1 MRDIPLKTPAA
12 LADFINLAERFKTRP
27 DYLGL
32 QLVALV
38 ARGVDLNEP
47 VDGQTILNR
56 ALSTHRPWLVEAL
69 MTAGANPMAPSSGTP
84 GFRAAVAWNETRA
97 VSAMLSTGRVE
108 VNHVDERG
116 NLAIHD
122 AAANGNSMLM
132 KTLLA
137 YGAQALTPNL
147 DGETA
152 LDVFERL
159 HVSHAHYIHQE
170 KAQRELGGLD
180 PLARI
185 NLFEASWDRPATPP
199 RPSIRF

>member
-1 MRDIPLKTPAA
+1 MREIPLKTPAT
-12 LADFINLAERFKTRP
+12 LADFINLAERFKNRP
-27 DYLGL
+27 DYLGM

-47 VDGQTILNR
+47 VDGQTVLNR
-56 ALSTHRPWLVEAL
+56 ALSTQRPWLVEAL
-69 MTAGANPMAPSSGTP
+69 MAAGADPMAPSAGIP

-97 VSAMLSTGRVE
+97 VSAMLKTGRVDI
-108 VNHVDERG
+108 NHTDARG

-122 AAANGNSMLM
+122 AAVNGNSLLM

-137 YGAQALTPNL
+137 YGAQALVANL

-159 HVSHAHYIHQE
+159 HVSHALHIHQDR
-170 KAQRELGGLD
+170 ARLDLSRLD

-185 NLFEASWDRPATPP
+185 NLFEASWDRPSPP
-199 RPSIRF
+199 RPSMRF